1 MKEHTPRKMASGKEN
16 RPALHILKQAMASAM
31 DVAEYTNP
39 TIHQMTMDPRMPSGR
54 HKRTMLPPSSSP
66 SGTSCGIF
74 TSSAA
79 MTADFAVC
87 ARDVSSVTRPMRYV
101 MAVRSVSTRYGRIS
115 KNVLP
120 VGK

>member
-1 MKEHTPRKMASGKEN
+1 MKEHTPNRIASGKEN
-16 RPALHILKQAMASAM
+16 CPALHILKQAMASAM

-39 TIHQMTMDPRMPSGR
+39 MMHQMTMEPKNPAGR
-54 HKRTMLPPSSSP
+54 HKRSMLPPNSSP

-87 ARDVSSVTRPMRYV
+87 SRDVSSVTRPMRYV
-101 MAVRSVSTRYGRIS
+101 MAVCGSHNYKHQCSS
-115 KNVLP
+115 S
-120 VGK
+120 